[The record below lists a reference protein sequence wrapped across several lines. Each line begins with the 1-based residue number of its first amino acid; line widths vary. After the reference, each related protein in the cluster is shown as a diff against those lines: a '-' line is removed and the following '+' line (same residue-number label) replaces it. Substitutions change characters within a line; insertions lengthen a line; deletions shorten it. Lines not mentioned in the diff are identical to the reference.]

1 MKTIAQQLKIKEF
14 PFTIKDSDGSVIY
27 REWSDGT
34 WSKWEYAGDNLIY
47 YENSD
52 GYWQKWEHNTAS
64 NLIYYEDS
72 AGFWIEREYDA
83 AGNLIYREESTGLI
97 KDNRPKT
104 DVQKAIDLLTKE
116 GLIVDGKIL
125 KTKL

>member
-1 MKTIAQQLKIKEF
+1 MKTIAQQLNIKTL
-14 PFTIKDSDGSVIY
+14 PFTIKDSNGNEIY

-34 WSKWEYAGDNLIY
+34 WSKWVPTLTAKWEYADGNEIY
-47 YENSD
+47 YESSN
-52 GYWQKWEHNTAS
+52 GYWQKREYADGKE
-64 NLIYYEDS
+64 IYFEDS
-72 AGFWIEREYDA
+72 K
-83 AGNLIYREESTGLI
+83 GLI
-97 KDNRPKT
+97 VDNRPKT